1 MKGKKAA
8 AAALSAAMAA
18 APLATA
24 RGDGYQFVVSGEI
37 VAATTG
43 CSSDSSEATSLT
55 SGTLADGCVYASTLE
70 GRYRTMN
77 ESNTSRLRSDLAGM
91 IILIK

>member
-55 SGTLADGCVYASTLE
+55 SGTLADGVVYDSELE
-70 GRYRTMN
+70 ARYRTSD
-77 ESNTSRLRSDLAGM
+77 ESNTSSLSSDKIGM
-91 IILIK
+91 VILFK